1 MTSKLILLQFFRNQ
15 AESEKGHEGGGMAE
29 TGQKKEEKG

>member
-1 MTSKLILLQFFRNQ
+1 MTLKHILFQIFRDQ

-29 TGQKKEEKG
+29 AGQKGEEKG